1 MKILIVDDNV
11 DDRKMLRY
19 VMQAHGH
26 DVVEACN
33 GEEALQKA
41 SVHMPDLII
50 SDALMP
56 VMDGFQFLRNLR
68 GTSPVPFIFYSAV
81 YDGPGDMQL
90 ATSLGADGYIVKP
103 KDPVELM
110 AEIERITGK
119 RPQERTLAIEEDSQY
134 LKRYSQVV
142 ASKLEQKVRKLE
154 ETLNECKLAE
164 HALIEKQQRLSD
176 MTVELSLA
184 EDRERRRIATTLHD
198 SIGQDLALARIK
210 LGMLAKAS
218 LSGKEAKILD
228 DARNIID
235 VTIKSVRSITHRIS
249 PPILENASLE
259 ASLKWLGRQMESD
272 YNLRVLFMDDLSEKS
287 ASKDVNAELYYAAR
301 ELLINV
307 VKHAETDCARI
318 SISRAEEYIVI
329 KVEDDG
335 VGFDPNIIVENSAR
349 DGGGFGHFNIRRR
362 IIYLGGSFEVDSSP
376 GTGTR
381 VTIRMPL
388 AKNNDEF

>member
-11 DDRKMLRY
+11 DDRNILRY
-19 VMQAHGH
+19 VLQAHGH
-26 DVVEACN
+26 DVVEAFN
-33 GEEALQKA
+33 GKDALQKA
-41 SVHMPDLII
+41 PVYMPDLII

-56 VMDGFQFLRNLR
+56 IMDGFQFLRKLR

-90 ATSLGADGYIVKP
+90 ASSLGADGYIIKP
-103 KDPVELM
+103 KDSAELIE
-110 AEIERITGK
+110 EIERITGK
-119 RPQERTLAIEEDSQY
+119 RPRERPLVIEEDSLY

-142 ASKLEQKVRKLE
+142 ASKLEQKVKKLE
-154 ETLNECKLAE
+154 ETVTECKLAE
-164 HALIEKQQRLSD
+164 HALLEKQQRLSD

-228 DARNIID
+228 DAREIID
-235 VTIKSVRSITHRIS
+235 ATIKSVRSITHRIS
-249 PPILENASLE
+249 PPILENAGLE
-259 ASLKWLGRQMESD
+259 AALKWLGRQMESD
-272 YNLRVLFMDDLSEKS
+272 YNLHVLFTDDLSEKS

-307 VKHAETDCARI
+307 AKHAETGSARI
-318 SISRAEEYIVI
+318 SISRADNCIVI
-329 KVEDDG
+329 TVEDNG
-335 VGFDPNIIVENSAR
+335 IGFHPDTIEENSAR
-349 DGGGFGHFNIRRR
+349 EGGGFGHFNIRRR

-388 AKNNDEF
+388 KTSILP